1 MIDWI
6 TKTFVDAHS
15 ACHTLVLL
23 IDPNMSRP
31 LAAGLGTAL
40 FVYIT
45 LKSIQV
51 AYKFVSF
58 KMPKTSV

>member
-6 TKTFVDAHS
+6 IKLFIDAHS

-23 IDPNMSRP
+23 IDPSMPRP

-45 LKSIQV
+45 LKTLAFSWRV
-51 AYKFVSF
+51 RL
-58 KMPKTSV
+58 T